1 MLSMSSLVLVSHGPW
16 LPSTGKLT
24 ENSLL
29 FPSEGNKILLL
40 YKIVTPYNYIFYYSS
55 LGFSVTVF
63 CIEAGLAILIL
74 LARRHPAVGG
84 ELGGPKFFKTCSSAA
99 FVFFW
104 CFYVAISAMEAY
116 GVINPGF

>member
-40 YKIVTPYNYIFYYSS
+40 YKIVTPYNYICYYSS